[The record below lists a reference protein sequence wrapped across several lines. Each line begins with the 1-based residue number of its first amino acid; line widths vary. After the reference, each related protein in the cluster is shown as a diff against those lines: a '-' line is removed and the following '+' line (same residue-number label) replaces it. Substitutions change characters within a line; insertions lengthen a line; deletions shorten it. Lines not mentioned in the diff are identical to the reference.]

1 MDISGT
7 KAVLLWRDRW
17 TWIASRYRGRSPSS
31 LIPVR
36 TSVSDYAN
44 FNKCSAGTVSGT
56 GGAES
61 VAYLVEAGISL
72 PDAEGGE
79 QLNFNIRIGVAK
91 SGPRRLEL
99 EARDYSVLGR
109 DVLNE
114 VRLVVERRRNM
125 LTLGW

>member
-1 MDISGT
+1 MDCLDLSGPVTFLVDTGASIS
-7 KAVLLWRDRW
+7 LL
-17 TWIASRYRGRSPSS
+17 S
-31 LIPVR
+31 LADATRLGV
-36 TSVSDYAN
+36 DYAK
-44 FNKCSAGTVSGT
+44 FNNGSAGTVSGP

-79 QLNFNIRIGVAK
+79 RLNFNIRIGVAK
-91 SGPRRLEL
+91 SGPRRPQ
-99 EARDYSVLGR
+99 ARDYSVLGR

-114 VRLVVERRRNM
+114 VRLVVERRRNI

>member
-1 MDISGT
+1 MDCLEISGPVT
-7 KAVLLWRDRW
+7 FLVDTGANISLL
-17 TWIASRYRGRSPSS
+17 S
-31 LIPVR
+31 LADATRIGV
-36 TSVSDYAN
+36 DYAN

-91 SGPRRLEL
+91 SGPRRLE
-99 EARDYSVLGR
+99 ARDYSVLGR

>member
-1 MDISGT
+1 MDCLEISGPVT
-7 KAVLLWRDRW
+7 FLVDTGANISLL
-17 TWIASRYRGRSPSS
+17 S
-31 LIPVR
+31 LADATRIGV
-36 TSVSDYAN
+36 DYAN

-91 SGPRRLEL
+91 SGPRRLEP

>member
-1 MDISGT
+1 MAGSVDMDCLEVSGPVTFLVDTGANIS
-7 KAVLLWRDRW
+7 LL
-17 TWIASRYRGRSPSS
+17 S
-31 LIPVR
+31 LADATRIGV
-36 TSVSDYAN
+36 DYAN
-44 FNKCSAGTVSGT
+44 FNNCSAGTVSGT

-79 QLNFNIRIGVAK
+79 QLNSNIRIGVAK
-91 SGPRRLEL
+91 SGPRRP